1 MKKRGVE
8 GVYSTPPLL
17 PAGGEVELQHDLGW
31 NRMAV
36 ELSRLEL
43 PAARGIHRGLA
54 QYRVLVGFHHSF
66 RLSHASTPFLDF
78 YRWGFP
84 TAPIQ
89 VHLSIDVVNGI
100 CRQIQ
105 DYGNFPGML
114 LRTHQPSGGI

>member
-1 MKKRGVE
+1 
-8 GVYSTPPLL
+8 
-17 PAGGEVELQHDLGW
+17 
-31 NRMAV
+31 
-36 ELSRLEL
+36 
-43 PAARGIHRGLA
+43 
-54 QYRVLVGFHHSF
+54 VLVGFHHSF

-114 LRTHQPSGGI
+114 LRTHRPSGGIYRIRLQYPRRTGKRNLKV